1 MPSTMHLELIETWK
15 NRLGISHWNIACQ
28 EIDEMQVTDIWFDN
42 SSGHEFVGIE
52 IHAEDNSAILYHT
65 RPILEDDII
74 HELLHVRYSEW
85 SEQKV
90 EVWTNV
96 LSGFPIDTSAS
107 SLELFCQQVRGFSH

>member
-1 MPSTMHLELIETWK
+1 MPSSMYLELIETWK
-15 NRLGISHWNIACQ
+15 HRLGISHWNIVCQ

-42 SSGHEFVGIE
+42 SPGHEFVGIE
-52 IHAEDNSAILYHT
+52 IHAENNSAILYHT

-74 HELLHVRYSEW
+74 HELLHVRYPTW

-96 LSGFPIDTSAS
+96 LSGSSIDVGNI
-107 SLELFCQQVRGFSH
+107 SLELLLPTG